1 MAMKDFFIHF
11 HLTHWKFL
19 FSLFTH
25 LLSCTPDV
33 EEMYWATFDSH
44 TPPQDVREYE
54 YILKVVEEMYLTC
67 KYLQCIYNVTSF
79 FLLAIIFFTTTIKRW
94 NNTFIAGLVI
104 LSIKQ
109 LTSGTVRLVGVNK
122 ISFSH
127 CATLL
132 QGVRSKK
139 LFNGLLRYLP
149 HIWSPREIGHGR
161 QLLSMNPG
169 SKRTVQFSGWFI
181 IGG

>member
-1 MAMKDFFIHF
+1 MAMKDFFIYF
-11 HLTHWKFL
+11 HSTHYKF
-19 FSLFTH
+19 FSLYSH
-25 LLSCTPDV
+25 ICLVV

-54 YILKVVEEMYLTC
+54 YILKVVVEMYLAC
-67 KYLQCIYNVTSF
+67 KYLQCIYNVKSF

-94 NNTFIAGLVI
+94 NNIFIAGLVI

-169 SKRTVQFSGWFI
+169 SKLTLQFSGWFI